1 MTPIFTLSIG
11 DGNMNTLAEHTTERR
26 PWLTK
31 LRALLVVLALVAA
44 ACSSTTTDTDA
55 AADTETDDTTTEVA
69 AEQVEAEEEPVEE
82 EPEEEPEPEPEVEE
96 EPVDLE
102 PIVIPDMG
110 TSVEI
115 TFDIETESFEVIGL
129 TAVGRA
135 GALSPVES
143 GLVFSRP
150 TGFVSLGLRGN
161 GDALPLFTETLE
173 TWFTHPEVNI
183 SSQSETTVGGFDAT
197 VTDFTIERADTSLP
211 DCGPP
216 PLDQCIFFASTPAP
230 SDASV
235 TVART
240 GVQLRL
246 WEVDQGEHAS
256 LLIFAV
262 ANPDD
267 DEWLSTVDAAMETI
281 VLGEPQPAPEEIV
294 GRLDAGEH
302 TFDSLG
308 GLTMTIPEPAFFFE
322 GAQCV
327 LIQFPDD
334 TFESGMLFGRIDQNG
349 EGAAIADDQAYF
361 DSFDGQVSREETG
374 RTVELFGTTLT
385 EFAVEETGQNMS
397 SLSCAAAGDD
407 PTRDVIAGFT
417 GAGTEYVADAEDGGF
432 YLAGWITVNPEASD
446 RWMGVFDEI
455 VSSIE
460 VAGS

>member
-1 MTPIFTLSIG
+1 
-11 DGNMNTLAEHTTERR
+11 MNRLAKQKTERR
-26 PWLTK
+26 PWFGR

-44 ACSSTTTDTDA
+44 ACSSATTDTDA
-55 AADTETDDTTTEVA
+55 AVETEADETSEEVTEE
-69 AEQVEAEEEPVEE
+69 ENEAEEEESAEEEPAEAEVEE
-82 EPEEEPEPEPEVEE
+82 EPEAEPEADEEPAE
-96 EPVDLE
+96 LE

-115 TFDIETESFEVIGL
+115 TFDIETDTFEVIGL

-135 GALSPVES
+135 GATTPVDS

-150 TGFVSLGLRGN
+150 TGFASADIRGN
-161 GDALPLFTETLE
+161 SFAVPLFTETLE

-183 SSQSETTVGGFDAT
+183 SSQSDTTVGGFDAT
-197 VTDFTIERADTSLP
+197 VTDFTIERADTSLQ

-230 SDASV
+230 NDGSI

-240 GVQLRL
+240 GIQARL

-256 LLIFAV
+256 LLIFAA

-267 DEWLSTVDAAMETI
+267 DEWLVTVDAAMETI
-281 VLGEPQPAPEEIV
+281 VLGDPQPAPEEIV
-294 GRLDAGEH
+294 RRLDAGEH

-308 GLTMTIPEPAFFFE
+308 GITMTIPEPAFVLE
-322 GAQCV
+322 GALCV
-327 LIQFPDD
+327 LLQFPDD
-334 TFESGMLFGRIDQNG
+334 AFETGMLIGRVDQDAG
-349 EGAAIADDQAYF
+349 GAEIADDQAYF

-374 RTVELFGTTLT
+374 RTVDLFGTTLT
-385 EFAVEETGQNMS
+385 EYAVEETGQNMS
-397 SLSCAAAGDD
+397 ATSCAESGDD
-407 PTRDVIAGFT
+407 PSRDVIAGFV
-417 GAGTEYVADAEDGGF
+417 GAGTEYAADAEDGGF
-432 YLAGWITVNPEASD
+432 YVAGWTTINPEVSE
-446 RWMGVFDEI
+446 RMMGVFDEI